1 MFLYNFI
8 VTILTLTILTG
19 IIIDTF
25 AVLRT
30 EDDHNIDDINNI
42 CFICGEERNILD
54 KKDPKRGFVFHV

>member
-25 AVLRT
+25 AVLRE
-30 EDDHNIDDINNI
+30 EDEHNLKDINNI
-42 CFICGEERNILD
+42 CFICGDNRNNLD
-54 KKDPKRGFVFHV
+54 KKDPKKGFVYHV